1 MLSAKP
7 TSLYTTVHRATAAN
21 TGVASSPAFTVCR
34 AGEAVDG
41 EQQYLYPALH
51 TLFLQRW
58 RLSLVVQATTLNQ
71 QLLEEEREQLL
82 SDVQERM
89 TLSGQ
94 LEPTLAENDNAAG
107 RLWDM
112 STGQLKRGD
121 YQLIVKYGE
130 FLAAQPELMQL
141 AEQLGRSREAKSVPK
156 KTRRWKPFVH
166 WYANPQRC
174 RSRLTVFS
182 KAMIFCACC
191 RQSWRRSASPSWNM
205 NSTAG

>member
-1 MLSAKP
+1 M
-7 TSLYTTVHRATAAN
+7 
-21 TGVASSPAFTVCR
+21 
-34 AGEAVDG
+34 
-41 EQQYLYPALH
+41 
-51 TLFLQRW
+51 
-58 RLSLVVQATTLNQ
+58 QATTLNQ

-112 STGQLKRGD
+112 SAGQLKRGD

-156 KTRRWKPFVH
+156 KDAPMETFRTLVREPATVPEQVDGIQQGDDILRLLPPELATLGITELEYEFYRRLVEKTAPHLSPAW
-166 WYANPQRC
+166 
-174 RSRLTVFS
+174 RSV
-182 KAMIFCACC
+182 A
-191 RQSWRRSASPSWNM
+191 
-205 NSTAG
+205 

>member
-1 MLSAKP
+1 M
-7 TSLYTTVHRATAAN
+7 
-21 TGVASSPAFTVCR
+21 
-34 AGEAVDG
+34 
-41 EQQYLYPALH
+41 
-51 TLFLQRW
+51 
-58 RLSLVVQATTLNQ
+58 QATTLNQ

-112 STGQLKRGD
+112 SAGQLKRGD

-156 KTRRWKPFVH
+156 KRRADGNLSYTGTRTR
-166 WYANPQRC
+166 NG
-174 RSRLTVFS
+174 
-182 KAMIFCACC
+182 
-191 RQSWRRSASPSWNM
+191 
-205 NSTAG
+205 AGAG